1 MWLTPEEPLPSA
13 ASTACPAD
21 LISSLSLWTPLN
33 VEQMHGRKDLDQPSL
48 TLNVV
53 GISRRALELPK
64 GPSSLEL
71 KTSKK
76 SCSWLSPST
85 LWPLLWKGACVH
97 TASHLL
103 TCSSVDQILVSL
115 NLEVGTV
122 TH

>member
-1 MWLTPEEPLPSA
+1 MVNKENGEARLILRVRNKIFRRPAAGMWLTPEEPLPSA

-64 GPSSLEL
+64 VPSSLEL
-71 KTSKK
+71 KM
-76 SCSWLSPST
+76 
-85 LWPLLWKGACVH
+85 
-97 TASHLL
+97 
-103 TCSSVDQILVSL
+103 
-115 NLEVGTV
+115 
-122 TH
+122 